1 MTELFEVHDQDDL
14 INISSFEDL
23 NLNANLLRGIY
34 LYGYCS
40 PSLIHKKLI
49 NLMLE
54 GKNILAILRSGSG
67 KSAGLIIG
75 ILQIIYTSIKECQA
89 IIIV

>member
-1 MTELFEVHDQDDL
+1 MTELFEVYDQDDL

-34 LYGYCS
+34 LYVYCS
-40 PSLIHKKLI
+40 PSLIQKKLI